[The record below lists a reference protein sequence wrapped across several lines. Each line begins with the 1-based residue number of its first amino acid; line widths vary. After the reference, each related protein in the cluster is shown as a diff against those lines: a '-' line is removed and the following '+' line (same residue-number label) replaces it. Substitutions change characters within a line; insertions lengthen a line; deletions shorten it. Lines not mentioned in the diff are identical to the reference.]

1 MKNDSTA
8 SSSKAPPDA
17 AWLAQT
23 GDFANAEEIVRDI
36 RARFDGE
43 KRNPFDEPE
52 CGRHYA
58 RALASWSVFKA
69 VVKGRVKSS
78 HDRARLAPHKG
89 RAFLVDHPAWSHF
102 AEEYGLR
109 QLAIKA
115 ELSTTH
121 AGP

>member
-58 RALASWSVFKA
+58 RALASWSVF
-69 VVKGRVKSS
+69 
-78 HDRARLAPHKG
+78 
-89 RAFLVDHPAWSHF
+89 RAFEARRTVEVCPC
-102 AEEYGLR
+102 
-109 QLAIKA
+109 
-115 ELSTTH
+115 
-121 AGP
+121 